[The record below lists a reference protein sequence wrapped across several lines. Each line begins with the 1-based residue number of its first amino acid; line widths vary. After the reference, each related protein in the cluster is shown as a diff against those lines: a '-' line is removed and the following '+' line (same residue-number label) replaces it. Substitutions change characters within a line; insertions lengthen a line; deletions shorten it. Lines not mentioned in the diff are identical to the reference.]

1 MIVRRRVMAVVL
13 LLVHVGQTNDTPVP
27 KKKKLDVTEKVMEKA
42 VSVLSS
48 IQENTGKQKTNVT
61 EEAEDEDLAFARHI
75 SNELTKNS
83 DARSKTLVKIKI
95 QQLIF
100 EAQFQCPA
108 ISTTSSQQTRS
119 VPSYNGF
126 PSTQMRSFISTH
138 YDQY

>member
-1 MIVRRRVMAVVL
+1 
-13 LLVHVGQTNDTPVP
+13 
-27 KKKKLDVTEKVMEKA
+27 MEKA
-42 VSVLSS
+42 VSVLSP

-61 EEAEDEDLAFARHI
+61 EEAEDEYLAFARHI
-75 SNELTKNS
+75 SNELTTNS

-126 PSTQMRSFISTH
+126 PSTQMRSFKSTH